1 MKVVTILGSPR
12 KNGSSSTLA
21 KQFNETAIAKG
32 ATVKTYNLN
41 TMDFR
46 GCQGCM
52 VCKTKQ
58 DECVLKDDLTQ
69 ALKDIHEADI
79 LALSSPIYYHSI
91 TAQMKAFLDRT
102 YSFLNPDFFNRT
114 DPSRL
119 PAGKKSL
126 LILTQAAPE
135 SSHSKVAEEFNYFL
149 NFYGFKENETIRV
162 CGWAGDNE
170 ADLIAEN
177 IPRVE
182 EVADKFIK

>member
-1 MKVVTILGSPR
+1 MNVVTILGSPR
-12 KNGSSSTLA
+12 KKGSSSTLA

-69 ALKDIHEADI
+69 VLKDIHEADV
-79 LALSSPIYYHSI
+79 LVVSSPIYYHSI
-91 TAQMKAFLDRT
+91 TAQMKTFWDRT

-135 SSHSKVAEEFNYFL
+135 SSHSKVAEEYNYFL
-149 NFYGFKENETIRV
+149 NFYGFKENETIRA
-162 CGWAGDNE
+162 CGLEGHND
-170 ADLIAEN
+170 ADVIAANFSQIEK
-177 IPRVE
+177 
-182 EVADKFIK
+182 VAEKFIK